1 MAAVDQTPR
10 YPRRA
15 LTPDEIARLLAV
27 APPERALVYRV
38 ALASG
43 LRAGEL
49 AALTAG
55 DVDAERGGLILHAEW
70 TKNRQ
75 GGFQPLPASLV
86 AALGA
91 TMTGDPSAPL
101 LSFTRHHAARRLALD
116 LAAAGIERHTGAGKV
131 DFHSLRV
138 TYVTLLCE
146 SSANV
151 REVQALARHASPA
164 LTMGTYARVRD
175 AGLRAAVERIG
186 AVLPDSCAPG
196 AHDCLPRKCSDCG
209 S

>member
-1 MAAVDQTPR
+1 
-10 YPRRA
+10 
-15 LTPDEIARLLAV
+15 
-27 APPERALVYRV
+27 
-38 ALASG
+38 
-43 LRAGEL
+43 
-49 AALTAG
+49 
-55 DVDAERGGLILHAEW
+55 
-70 TKNRQ
+70 
-75 GGFQPLPASLV
+75 
-86 AALGA
+86 
-91 TMTGDPSAPL
+91 
-101 LSFTRHHAARRLALD
+101 
-116 LAAAGIERHTGAGKV
+116 
-131 DFHSLRV
+131 V

-196 AHDCLPRKCSDCG
+196 AHADCNADCSHCA